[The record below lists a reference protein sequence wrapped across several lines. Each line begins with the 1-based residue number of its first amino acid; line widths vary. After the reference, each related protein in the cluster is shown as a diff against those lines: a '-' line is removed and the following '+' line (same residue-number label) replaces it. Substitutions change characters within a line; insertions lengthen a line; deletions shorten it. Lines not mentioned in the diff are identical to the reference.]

1 MKEERE
7 RKKIQINSEEG
18 RKQGSKE
25 RSINRKEIIY
35 NNKIKKSCNLQE
47 ALYNAQN
54 GTRTDR
60 QID

>member
-25 RSINRKEIIY
+25 RSINRKELIHNY
-35 NNKIKKSCNLQE
+35 KIKKSCTLARGTLQCSE
-47 ALYNAQN
+47 WH
-54 GTRTDR
+54 TDR
-60 QID
+60 QTD